1 LDVVNHIPE
10 MDIERISTAYEIR
23 VRALLGGDLPDEL
36 TLRDRL
42 DPQRWMLEWNLA
54 AWLGQAYGLDAR
66 LTDEIS
72 VSNLLGLA
80 SIRLRDDV
88 EDDELPASTGS
99 AAALDMSDLLYED
112 ALAIYRRSFDP
123 ASALWTFLS
132 EQMSVWRAATVGGG
146 SRNRLAGR
154 GAPLKI
160 SAFGVCLLTDRAGQ
174 FPLIERSL
182 DRALTAMVRYDHL
195 VDWRDDLA
203 AGRWNAFVEAAVR
216 TAKSARATRINDADV
231 LLAMLTTD
239 AIEAYFDA
247 IVGDLERAASFAR
260 DAGVPLLATHLAG
273 TAADL
278 GDQGVALADRYRAI
292 SERARQLL
300 FGIRPPLAA

>member
-1 LDVVNHIPE
+1 MNHIPE
-10 MDIERISTAYEIR
+10 MEIERISTAYEIR
-23 VRALLGGDLPDEL
+23 VRALLGGDLPEEL
-36 TLRDRL
+36 MLRDRL
-42 DPQRWMLEWNLA
+42 DPQRWMLEWNVA
-54 AWLGQAYGLDAR
+54 AWLGEAYGLDAR

-88 EDDELPASTGS
+88 EDGELGASTGP
-99 AAALDMSDLLYED
+99 AAALDMSDLLYDD

-123 ASALWTFLS
+123 ASDLWTYLS

-146 SRNRLAGR
+146 SPNRLAGR

-160 SAFGVCLLTDRAGQ
+160 SAFGVCLLTDRTGQ

-216 TAKSARATRINDADV
+216 TAKSARATRTNDADV
-231 LLAMLTTD
+231 QLAMLTTD
-239 AIEAYFDA
+239 TIEAYFDG
-247 IVGDLERAASFAR
+247 IVRDLERASTLAR
-260 DAGVPLLATHLAG
+260 AAGVPLLATHL
-273 TAADL
+273 TDNAADL
-278 GDQGVALADRYRAI
+278 GDQGVALASRYCDI

>member
-1 LDVVNHIPE
+1 ME
-10 MDIERISTAYEIR
+10 IERISTAYEIR
-23 VRALLGGDLPDEL
+23 VRALLGGDLPEEL
-36 TLRDRL
+36 MLRDRL
-42 DPQRWMLEWNLA
+42 DPQRWILEWNLA
-54 AWLGQAYGLDAR
+54 RWLSQAYGLDAR

-88 EDDELPASTGS
+88 EDGELAAATGS
-99 AAALDMSDLLYED
+99 AAAFDISDRLYED

-123 ASALWTFLS
+123 ASDFWAYLS
-132 EQMSVWRAATVGGG
+132 EQMSVWRAATVDGG
-146 SRNRLAGR
+146 SPNRLAGR

-160 SAFGVCLLTDRAGQ
+160 SAFGVCLLTDRADQ
-174 FPLIERSL
+174 FLLIDRSL

-203 AGRWNAFVEAAVR
+203 AGRWNAFVEASVR
-216 TAKSARATRINDADV
+216 TVKSARATRPSDAEV
-231 LLAMLTTD
+231 QLAMLTTD
-239 AIEAYFDA
+239 AIEAYFDR
-247 IVGDLERAASFAR
+247 IVGDLERASTLAR
-260 DAGVPLLATHLAG
+260 AAGVPLLATHLAG

-278 GDQGVALADRYRAI
+278 GDQGATLAARYRAI

-300 FGIRPPLAA
+300 FGIQPPLAA